1 MAGSSA
7 FSLNGMD
14 WKKIGTGLLVAL
26 AGAVLT
32 YGTEWLSGADFGA
45 STPIVVA
52 AWSVLANIVRKWI
65 VNNQEALPK

>member
-14 WKKIGTGLLVAL
+14 WKKIGIGLLVAL

-45 STPIVVA
+45 TTPIIVA
-52 AWSVLANIVRKWI
+52 AWSVVANIVRKWI
-65 VNNQEALPK
+65 ANNQTAP